1 MRGSEWRQLP
11 KFFKK
16 RLDYSE
22 ESKRDGFM
30 MPGMKNER
38 KVGRKE
44 RRKERREGGR
54 KKEGAN

>member
-1 MRGSEWRQLP
+1 
-11 KFFKK
+11 
-16 RLDYSE
+16 
-22 ESKRDGFM
+22 M